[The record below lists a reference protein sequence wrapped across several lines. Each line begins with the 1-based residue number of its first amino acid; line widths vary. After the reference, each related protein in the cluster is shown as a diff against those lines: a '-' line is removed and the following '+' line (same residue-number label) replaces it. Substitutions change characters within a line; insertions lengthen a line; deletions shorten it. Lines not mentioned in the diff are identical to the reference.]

1 MFVNKLKPI
10 KKNFILIFCVILVK
24 IDNKIMI
31 LEFQIENFGPI
42 KERQTLSFEATKDTT
57 LEDYYCVEVS
67 PGIRILKLGILYG
80 PNASG
85 KTTFIKAFDFLVT
98 KLILD
103 RLSFIRSRMY
113 PSQKEDKLDFLPF
126 QFDEKSSLSPSYFQ
140 LIFFLG
146 DVRYN
151 YFLKFNQEFIL
162 EETLQYS
169 PNGRLAEV
177 YSRTTDI
184 EKRVSKIKF
193 GSTIEIEKNQQIQLE
208 GNTVSNM
215 TVLGALGRTNVNI
228 QPLNNI
234 RNWFRKFISAS
245 IFPKINIDSWTTNR
259 ISEDSDRFDKIYRSE
274 FKKTVVEI
282 IKKADIQISNVVVKR
297 EVELRRHKITFQ
309 HQVTDSQGN
318 KTNYH
323 LDYDNE
329 SMGTQRYYGLSG
341 ALAIVLSQPTFL
353 AIDELESSLHP
364 ELMKHFIMTFLA
376 NSTHSQMLVTTHNL
390 SFLDDPDILR
400 KDAIWFTEKQNDGA
414 TKLYSLS
421 DFDTK
426 TIRKGTSILNAYKIG
441 KFGAIP
447 NLGSIYLEKSTP
459 ENESK

>member
-1 MFVNKLKPI
+1 
-10 KKNFILIFCVILVK
+10 
-24 IDNKIMI
+24 MI

-67 PGIRILKLGILYG
+67 PGVRVLKLGILYG

-85 KTTFIKAFDFLVT
+85 KTTFIKAFDFLAK
-98 KLILD
+98 KLV
-103 RLSFIRSRMY
+103 RF
-113 PSQKEDKLDFLPF
+113 PSAYQKDNKLDFSPF
-126 QFDEKSSLSPSYFQ
+126 LFNENSSHNPSYIQ
-140 LIFFLG
+140 LIFFIEG
-146 DVRYN
+146 IRYT
-151 YFLKFNQEFIL
+151 YSLKFNQEFIL

-169 PNGRLAEV
+169 PHGRLAEV
-177 YSRTTDI
+177 YTRTTDT
-184 EKRVSKIKF
+184 EKKLSNIKF
-193 GSTIEIEKNQQIQLE
+193 GSTILVEKYQYIQLD
-208 GNTVSNM
+208 GNTLSNM
-215 TVLGALGRTNVNI
+215 TVLGALGRTNVSI
-228 QPLNNI
+228 EPLNSVK
-234 RNWFRKFISAS
+234 NWFDKFVARAVYPQMSL
-245 IFPKINIDSWTTNR
+245 NGWTNVR
-259 ISEDSDRFDKIYRSE
+259 ISKDSNHFDENFKRE
-274 FKKTVVEI
+274 FKAKVIDI
-282 IKKADIQISNVVVKR
+282 IRKADVQIDDIEANKIGDSFKY
-297 EVELRRHKITFQ
+297 KITFN

-318 KTNYH
+318 KNTYY

-341 ALAIVLSQPTFL
+341 ALAITLSQPAFL

-376 NSTHSQMLVTTHNL
+376 NSTESQMLVTTHNL
-390 SFLDDPDILR
+390 SFLDESDILR
-400 KDAIWFTEKQNDGA
+400 KDAIWFTEKQSDGA

-447 NLGSIYLEKSTP
+447 NLGSIYLEKSIP